1 MESLFLL
8 AFGEEEF
15 LAALAMTCLEA
26 FFNKLLSDDHPA
38 TVV

>member
-15 LAALAMTCLEA
+15 LAALAMTGLEA